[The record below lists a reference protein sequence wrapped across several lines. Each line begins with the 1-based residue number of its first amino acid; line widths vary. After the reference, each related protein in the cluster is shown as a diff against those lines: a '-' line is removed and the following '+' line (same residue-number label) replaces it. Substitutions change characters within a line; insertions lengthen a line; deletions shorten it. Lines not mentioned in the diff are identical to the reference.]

1 MIITGYGS
9 KGERLVAGM
18 VPLSIDK
25 TKVLMIQSSGPGG
38 WVLPKGGW
46 ETDEDSAAQAAL
58 REAWEEAGVICTV
71 SRDLGLISDMRPSTL
86 LTAHAPKASYQ
97 FFEATVNREEK
108 EWPEMHK
115 RTRRWVSY
123 AEAAQALACRP
134 EILEALNRSSMV
146 R

>member
-1 MIITGYGS
+1 M
-9 KGERLVAGM
+9 
-18 VPLSIDK
+18 
-25 TKVLMIQSSGPGG
+25 
-38 WVLPKGGW
+38 LPKGGW

-71 SRDLGLISDMRPSTL
+71 SKDLGLISDMRPSTL
-86 LTAHAPKASYQ
+86 LTANAPKASYQ
-97 FFEATVNREEK
+97 FFEATVDREEE

-115 RTRRWVSY
+115 RARRWVGY

-134 EILEALNRSSMV
+134 EILEALNRSSMI